1 VKKSSRKLRQTDGK
15 HERKARKI
23 RGWVQLSHQMNNPA
37 EHEAEGTVKSKKQS
51 QPMNFRG

>member
-1 VKKSSRKLRQTDGK
+1 VKKSSRKQRQTDGK